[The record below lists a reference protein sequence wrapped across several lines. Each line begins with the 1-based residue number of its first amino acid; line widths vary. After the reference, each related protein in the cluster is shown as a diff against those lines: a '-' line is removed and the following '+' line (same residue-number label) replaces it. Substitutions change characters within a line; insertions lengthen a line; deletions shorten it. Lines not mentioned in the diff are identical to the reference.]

1 MKAGPV
7 PAAVSQRYIPNI
19 QARLVGITFPLARG
33 GVRDGGASAQGGCR
47 GGQRGPAPAALG
59 DPALRRAPARGSSS
73 TRAALA
79 LALAD
84 VN

>member
-47 GGQRGPAPAALG
+47 GGQRGPAPAAFGTLPSAG
-59 DPALRRAPARGSSS
+59 HRREAAPAPGP
-73 TRAALA
+73 LWP
-79 LALAD
+79 
-84 VN
+84 